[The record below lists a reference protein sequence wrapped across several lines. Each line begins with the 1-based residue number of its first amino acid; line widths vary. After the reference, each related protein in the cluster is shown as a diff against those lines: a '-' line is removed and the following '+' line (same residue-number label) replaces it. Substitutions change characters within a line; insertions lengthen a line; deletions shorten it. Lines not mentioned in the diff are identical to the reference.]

1 MFKFMSDFSN
11 GIFHLYIIK
20 KKFTQI
26 VVEMSL
32 PSLKVCTNESELCC
46 IYKNIKEGRISFQ

>member
-1 MFKFMSDFSN
+1 MVYF
-11 GIFHLYIIK
+11 IYIK